1 MIAAAASPSLG
12 PSQPSRVGNLYMR
25 TVMLAVM
32 LTGVFAMGGCSFLNA
47 GGAAKTRWANIEK
60 QRAMKANPEL
70 AGQQI
75 CKSVP
80 ITGSNLPQ
88 RVCSTQAEWDAAEQL
103 ALQDAEN
110 FNRQMRDG
118 NAEPGRDGVER

>member
-1 MIAAAASPSLG
+1 
-12 PSQPSRVGNLYMR
+12 MR
-25 TVMLAVM
+25 AVMLAVM

-80 ITGSNLPQ
+80 ITGSNLPSVSA
-88 RVCSTQAEWDAAEQL
+88 RHRRNGTQQNNSLFRTPKISIGKCAMEMPSPAG
-103 ALQDAEN
+103 
-110 FNRQMRDG
+110 MG
-118 NAEPGRDGVER
+118 SNASSSRREPDHPPPRAG